1 MYTLEDYMVNL
12 FDRKAPKKPTSLTI
26 NSDLLV
32 KAKDLQINISAVLES
47 ALEEAVKQK
56 KRNEWIEQNSESII
70 GYNKVIQTF
79 GIFSDDL
86 RSF

>member
-1 MYTLEDYMVNL
+1 MVHL
-12 FDRKAPKKPTSLTI
+12 YDRTAPKKPTSLTV

-56 KRNEWIEQNSESII
+56 KRNDWVKQNNESMNS
-70 GYNKVIQTF
+70 YNKIINDF

>member
-1 MYTLEDYMVNL
+1 MVHL
-12 FDRKAPKKPTSLTI
+12 YDRTAPKKPTSLTI

-56 KRNEWIEQNSESII
+56 KRNDWIEQNSESIS
-70 GYNKVIQTF
+70 GYNKVINDF
-79 GIFSDDL
+79 GIFSDGL
-86 RSF
+86 RAF

>member
-26 NSDLLV
+26 NSDLLI

-56 KRNEWIEQNSESII
+56 KRNEWIEQNSESIS